1 MAVEIR
7 KATIN
12 DVPVLAELMEQLGYS
27 TTIQSMTSRFRHIE
41 LNPDYHTFVATVNE
55 EVIGMI
61 GLIKCF
67 YYQMDGVYVKIAALV
82 VDSRFRNEGVGKQ
95 LVHEAEKWAKSL
107 GATGMSVNSGNRPE
121 RLDAH
126 RFYKKMGYED
136 KSTGFAKYL

>member
-27 TTIQSMTSRFRHIE
+27 TTIQSMNSRFRHIE
-41 LNPDYHTFVATVNE
+41 LNPDYHTFVASINGDV
-55 EVIGMI
+55 VGMI

-82 VDSRFRNEGVGKQ
+82 VDSRFRHEGIGKQ
-95 LVHEAEKWAKSL
+95 LVEEAENWAKSL

-121 RLDAH
+121 RVDAH
-126 RFYKKMGYED
+126 RFYKRIGYID
-136 KSTGFAKYL
+136 KSTGFAKYF